1 MTDFRDSLTAALA
14 ARYRIE
20 SELGRGGMATVYL
33 AEDLKHKRQVAVKV
47 LHPALAAAIGSDR
60 FAREI
65 EIAAKLTH
73 PHILMLIDSGEADGF
88 LYYVMPYVKGESL
101 RDRIDRDGKLPIGDT
116 IRLLR
121 DVADGLAE
129 AHRQGLVH
137 RDVKPDN
144 VMISGKHAVVTDF
157 GIAKAVTSATSA
169 QALTTAGVSLGTPSY
184 MSPEQAAA
192 EEVDHRTDIYALG
205 VMGYE
210 LLTGSPPF
218 TGPSIQTVLLA
229 HMTKDPEPVTDHRP
243 ETPPALA
250 QLIMRCLAK
259 KPDDRWQT
267 TDEVLQQLEAM
278 GTPSGGV
285 PSVRGEPQSF
295 LKRSPRRLLL
305 RRAMIAVPI
314 VLAAGALLFVQQR
327 RAGAVRALAAQLQ
340 PAADS
345 GRWDEVY
352 ASLRAADI
360 PLSVRGLSSIVAV
373 VGGRITLETDP
384 PGALITLNRLS
395 ATDDSDGIS
404 LDTSP
409 ILNHLAVA
417 GDYIAHAQM
426 TGYEDL
432 SFLIQVPP
440 GDTVTVRRTLVNESW
455 DAESMVLVEA
465 GLVMGPVAGDYA
477 GREIP
482 AFLIDRYEVT
492 NEAFMAFVA
501 DGGYRDRTWWPDTLQ
516 LQGVSVPFETAGE
529 TFVDRTG
536 LPGPRT
542 WTGGTFA
549 GDRAQHPVAGVSWYE
564 AAAYAQWAGRQLPT
578 LPQWWRAALGDVDR
592 PYPWGSDFTTLDE
605 RANFS
610 MMATTPVGKLSAGM
624 SPYGAHDMAGNVR
637 EWLAGDPGAARYP
650 AIGGSWQD
658 PSYMFSTPNIDRLAP
673 GFTSEAVGFRLVK
686 SVPGR

>member
-1 MTDFRDSLTAALA
+1 MTDLRDRLAAALA
-14 ARYRIE
+14 DRYRIE
-20 SELGRGGMATVYL
+20 REVGAGGMATVYL
-33 AEDLKHKRQVAVKV
+33 AQDLKHNRNVALKV
-47 LHPALAAAIGSDR
+47 LRPELAAALGGER
-60 FAREI
+60 FLREI
-65 EIAAKLTH
+65 EIAAQIEH
-73 PHILMLIDSGEADGF
+73 PHVLTLIDSGDAGGI
-88 LYYVMPYVKGESL
+88 LYYVMPFVKGDSL
-101 RDRIDRDGKLPIGDT
+101 RDRIGREGKLPIGDT

-144 VMISGKHAVVTDF
+144 VMISGKHALVTDF
-157 GIAKAVTSATSA
+157 GVAKALTSATGA

-210 LLTGSPPF
+210 LLAGTPPF
-218 TGPSIQTVLLA
+218 VGPSIQAVLLA
-229 HMTKDPEPVTDHRP
+229 QMATDPEPVTDHRP
-243 ETPPALA
+243 DTPPALA
-250 QLIMRCLAK
+250 QLIMKCLAK
-259 KPDDRWQT
+259 NPDDRWQT

-278 GTPSGGV
+278 ATPSGGV
-285 PSVRGEPQSF
+285 PSVRFEAQSF
-295 LKRSPRRLLL
+295 LKRSPRRLLG
-305 RRAMIAVPI
+305 RAMIAVPI
-314 VLAAGALLFVQQR
+314 VLAAGGLLLVQQS
-327 RAGAVRALAAQLQ
+327 RAGAIRELAAQLQ

-345 GRWDEVY
+345 GRWEEVY
-352 ASLRAADI
+352 TSLRAADV
-360 PLSVRGLSSIVAV
+360 PLSARGLGDIAAA
-373 VGGRITLETDP
+373 VGGRITLETEP
-384 PGALITLNRLS
+384 PGALVTLTRVS
-395 ATDDSDGIS
+395 ATSDTAGIAFNA
-404 LDTSP
+404 SP
-409 ILNHLAVA
+409 IRNHLAVA
-417 GDYIAHAQM
+417 GDYIAQAQM
-426 TGYEDL
+426 AGYEDL
-432 SFLIQVPP
+432 SFLIQVPA

-455 DAESMVLVEA
+455 DAEGMVLVEA
-465 GLVMGPVAGDYA
+465 GFVMGPVADDYA

-501 DGGYRDRTWWPDTLQ
+501 DGGYRDRAFWPDTL
-516 LQGVSVPFETAGE
+516 LLRGESLPFETAVQ

-549 GDRAQHPVAGVSWYE
+549 GDRARHPVAGVSWYE
-564 AAAYAQWAGRQLPT
+564 AAAYARWAGRQLPT
-578 LPQWWRAALGDVDR
+578 MPQWWRAALGDVDR

-610 MMATTPVGKLSAGM
+610 MTATTPVDRFSAGM

-658 PSYMFSTPNIDRLAP
+658 PSYMFSTPNIDRFAP
-673 GFTSEAVGFRLVK
+673 GFMSEAVGFRLVK
-686 SVPGR
+686 PVPSR